1 MAKDPEQRD
10 AVQLVCS
17 QGINMFRCLAIF
29 LKPTLPATAE
39 KAEEFLNVDPL
50 TWDDALTPLLG
61 HSINKFKPMLQRIE
75 GAQIQKMVEAS
86 KEPETPTT
94 KGSAK
99 PEKQAEDQSKNA
111 AEESNEIT
119 IDDFMKVQLK
129 VARIIDA
136 QPVEGA
142 DKLLQLTLDVGDH
155 QRQVFSGI
163 KAAYEAADLV
173 GRLTVVVANLAPR
186 KMRFGVSEGMVLAAG
201 PGGSDIFLLSPD
213 SGAEPGMD
221 VK

>member
-1 MAKDPEQRD
+1 MALAVPECRGWASTAIQVRAGERRFARLYHD
-10 AVQLVCS
+10 AC
-17 QGINMFRCLAIF
+17 G
-29 LKPTLPATAE
+29 
-39 KAEEFLNVDPL
+39 
-50 TWDDALTPLLG
+50 
-61 HSINKFKPMLQRIE
+61 
-75 GAQIQKMVEAS
+75 
-86 KEPETPTT
+86 
-94 KGSAK
+94 
-99 PEKQAEDQSKNA
+99 
-111 AEESNEIT
+111 EIS

-129 VARIIDA
+129 VARIIEA
-136 QPVEGA
+136 TPVEGA

-163 KAAYEAADLV
+163 KAAYQAEDLV

-213 SGAEPGMD
+213 SGAEPGMN

>member
-1 MAKDPEQRD
+1 
-10 AVQLVCS
+10 
-17 QGINMFRCLAIF
+17 MFRCLAVF
-29 LKPTLPATAE
+29 LKPVLPSTAE
-39 KAEEFLNVDPL
+39 KAEAFLNTPPL
-50 TWDDALTPLLG
+50 TWSDAEAPLLG
-61 HSINKFKPMLQRIE
+61 HTINKFKPMLQRIE
-75 GAQIQKMVEAS
+75 TSQIEKMIEAS
-86 KEPETPTT
+86 KVPDTQPAEAPA
-94 KGSAK
+94 AK
-99 PEKQAEDQSKNA
+99 A
-111 AEESNEIT
+111 AAATGDVIG
-119 IDDFMKVQLK
+119 IDDFMKIQLK

-163 KAAYEAADLV
+163 KAAYQAEDLV
-173 GRLTVVVANLAPR
+173 NRLTVVVANLAPR

>member
-1 MAKDPEQRD
+1 LHVEPLAWAD
-10 AVQLVCS
+10 AE
-17 QGINMFRCLAIF
+17 A
-29 LKPTLPATAE
+29 
-39 KAEEFLNVDPL
+39 
-50 TWDDALTPLLG
+50 PLLG
-61 HSINKFKPMLQRIE
+61 HTISKFKPMLQRIE
-75 GAQIQKMVEAS
+75 TAQIDKMVEAS
-86 KEPETPTT
+86 KQPESAPAPT
-94 KGSAK
+94 SAQTTGK
-99 PEKQAEDQSKNA
+99 PATSDEA
-111 AEESNEIT
+111 SNVIS

-129 VARIIDA
+129 VARIVEA
-136 QPVEGA
+136 APVEGA

-163 KAAYEAADLV
+163 KAAYQAEDLV

-186 KMRFGVSEGMVLAAG
+186 KMRFGVSQGMVLAAG